1 MRQKLAVSGVWRAA
15 FFLLGGLAL
24 LAGFTEVGGVFAGLA
39 IGLFAFGLLQAM
51 RVSRSTR

>member
-1 MRQKLAVSGVWRAA
+1 MRQKLAASGVWRAA

-24 LAGFTEVGGVFAGLA
+24 LAGIPEVGGLFAGLA

-51 RVSRSTR
+51 RVSWSTR